1 VARTDPVAV
10 AHPYFAGP
18 NRWLPE
24 EIQPHSVFREPA
36 ERYMAEM
43 HRLIGVMFRVV
54 AAGMPYGPNVFDEFI
69 SGVPLAVLSPKH
81 YPPREEAGLGSG
93 PHTDFGALTLLLQD
107 RISGLQVLWRD
118 EWVDVPPN
126 PDAYVVNIGDMLQRW
141 TRGEYKS
148 TVHRV
153 LAPKGETHRYSV
165 PFFFNGNLDT
175 KIAPLDGVREGDK
188 VLTVEEHMV
197 ERFMSTFLAEK
208 NGKLNSVK
216 V

>member
-1 VARTDPVAV
+1 VAV

-24 EIQPHSVFREPA
+24 EIQPYSIFREPA
-36 ERYMAEM
+36 ERYLAEM
-43 HRLIGVMFRVV
+43 HRLIRVMFRIV
-54 AAGMPYGPNVFDEFI
+54 AAGMPYGPAVFDEFL

-81 YPPREEAGLGSG
+81 YPPRQEAGLGSG

-107 RISGLQVLWRD
+107 GISGLQVQWGD
-118 EWVDVPPN
+118 EWVNVAPN
-126 PDAYVVNIGDMLQRW
+126 RDAYVVNIGDMLQRW
-141 TRGEYKS
+141 TRGTYKS

-208 NGKLNSVK
+208 NGKLNNVEA
-216 V
+216 